1 MHLALRVLLTAFLVA
16 HLTEILPARDT
27 SPASQTVE
35 RVSTRAATRLGQQFP
50 FLAKVPRVRE
60 SSGDYVVLIHGFSW
74 AKPPLRT
81 LGRALNK
88 EGFQTIE
95 IHYPIRSL
103 PVDQVLD
110 QYVLPAIHENCTDPT
125 RKIHFVGH
133 SMGCI
138 VIRKLLTD
146 RKVDHLG
153 NVVLLAA
160 PNKGTEYADF
170 FCRSP
175 LLAEM
180 LGDFVQQV
188 GVGANSLPNRMNRM
202 GPVKFSPGII
212 MGTRSDFPFVAAM
225 LPGSDDGVVT
235 VASGQVD
242 GMADLIT
249 LPTTHI
255 RMPSTKSVQEQTAH
269 FLRTGKFVPDQIP
282 TGTPWLTF

>member
-1 MHLALRVLLTAFLVA
+1 MHTALRFLLTVFLFVHGTDLLA
-16 HLTEILPARDT
+16 AQEPT
-27 SPASQTVE
+27 SSSPGLDNLSREACSRFGE
-35 RVSTRAATRLGQQFP
+35 QFP
-50 FLAKVPRVRE
+50 FLAKVPRIRE
-60 SSGDYVVLIHGFSW
+60 NPGDYVVLVHGFSW

-81 LGRALNK
+81 LGRYLNQQ
-88 EGFQTIE
+88 GFQTIE
-95 IHYPIRSL
+95 IHYPIRNI
-103 PVDQVLD
+103 PVDEVLD
-110 QYVLPAIHENCTDPT
+110 RYVMAAVQKHCTDPN
-125 RKIHFVGH
+125 RRIHFVGH

-138 VIRKLLTD
+138 VIRKLLTERKLD
-146 RKVDHLG
+146 RVG

-188 GVGANSLPNRMNRM
+188 GVGPDSLPNRM

-212 MGTRSDFPFVAAM
+212 MGTRSDFPFVPAM

-235 VASGQVD
+235 VASGQVE
-242 GMADLIT
+242 GMAELIT

-255 RMPSTKSVQEQTAH
+255 RMPSTKSAQAQTAH
-269 FLRTGKFVPDQIP
+269 FLRTGKFAPDQIP
-282 TGTPWLTF
+282 APTPWLTF